1 MAAKELPKIRAGMGD
16 VESPAVEAW
25 SDDDWR
31 RATGLGQILSP
42 EGTAERAGVPPLAPE
57 ALRECYRAMLRI
69 RALAER
75 IGAGATEEELLVDVL
90 PGARGCE
97 AAIVGAVAALEADDV
112 VVPGRRELGAALWR
126 GHTVAAMAAG
136 RPVPRALNVLPGSP
150 YRATQL
156 PHATGI
162 AWAMKLQAK
171 GQAKAQANE
180 PGQEP
185 RKTGGAGK
193 VTLAYLDREG
203 TSAEDFHTGLNFAG
217 VFRVP
222 AVFVCIN
229 DTIGGTPSVETV
241 SETLAV
247 KALSYGVAGVRVD
260 GSDLFAVHIASRA
273 AVARARSGDGPTLI
287 EAVIAEPGDPLERV
301 RTWLAGQKLLDGAAE
316 SALRREIDAEIG
328 AAFNA

>member
-31 RATGLGQILSP
+31 RATALGQILSP
-42 EGTAERAGVPPLAPE
+42 DGTAERAGVPPLAPE
-57 ALRECYRAMLRI
+57 ALRECYRTMLRI

-75 IGAGATEEELLVDVL
+75 MAAGAAEEDLRVEVL
-90 PGARGCE
+90 PGARGFE
-97 AAIVGAVAALEADDV
+97 AAMVGAVSALEADDV

-162 AWAMKLQAK
+162 AWAMKMQAK
-171 GQAKAQANE
+171 GQAKAQ
-180 PGQEP
+180 
-185 RKTGGAGK
+185 

-229 DTIGGTPSVETV
+229 DTTGGNPAVETV

-260 GSDLFAVHIASRA
+260 GSDLFAVHVASRA

-301 RTWLAGQKLLDGAAE
+301 RRWLAGQKLLDGAAE